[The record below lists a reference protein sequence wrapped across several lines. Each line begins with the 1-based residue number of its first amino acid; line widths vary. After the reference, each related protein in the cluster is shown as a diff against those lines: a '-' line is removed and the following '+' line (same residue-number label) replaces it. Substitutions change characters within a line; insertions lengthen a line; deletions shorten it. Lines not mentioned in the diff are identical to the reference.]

1 MKVNAFRKPDG
12 SIVSISYIAE
22 GRPIVLPP
30 EFDDAATQGLY
41 DDMVAAVE
49 DPVEF
54 EVALEKFVKKLNKK
68 QRKKG
73 EFYEIDSLREDPRI
87 DNKLKDKKR
96 NKK

>member
-1 MKVNAFRKPDG
+1 MF
-12 SIVSISYIAE
+12 
-22 GRPIVLPP
+22 
-30 EFDDAATQGLY
+30 
-41 DDMVAAVE
+41 
-49 DPVEF
+49 
-54 EVALEKFVKKLNKK
+54 LEKFVKKLNKK